1 MAVVVARAVHEVD
14 LMSLSSERVM
24 CVLLIAFAVMMSLNM
39 LAAEPVSAQAQLEGF
54 GFFQNT

>member
-1 MAVVVARAVHEVD
+1 M
-14 LMSLSSERVM
+14 MSLLSERVM
-24 CVLLIAFAVMMSLNM
+24 RILLIGFAVMMSLNM